1 MNYNAFMSYSHAVD
15 GEFAPALQ
23 KSLQKLAKPWYRKRS
38 LNIFLDETDL
48 SISPD
53 LWKDVENALNDSEYF
68 ILLASP
74 EAALSKWVKKEIE
87 FWLNHKDVEKILIV
101 LTSGEISWDEMSGDF
116 DWKKTT
122 SLPGIL
128 KGKINSQPLY
138 ADMRHFQE
146 NETLSFKNTEFKDKV
161 ASLAASL
168 HKKPKEELI
177 GEDQRQYKRMIRFR
191 NTTLGTILLFFILF
205 SVSLLIAWITQNK
218 LKKFKSNA
226 FAYFSEIQFKTDP
239 ENSFRLAEKAYIT
252 NKSNQRAA
260 KMLLQSY
267 FFLMKDIKMVTDI
280 SDNSEFATF
289 SPVENKILTINRE
302 NKLILYDTNGN
313 ELKEFE
319 KKVHEKKVFTAF
331 FSPDGKK
338 VVTTSEDKTARIWNL
353 NGDLLKELK
362 GHNDSVEYAAFSPDG
377 KKVVTTSK
385 DKTAR
390 IWNLETGKSIVIE
403 EFNQPPTTA
412 SFSND
417 GKIILISSD
426 KICRF
431 WYDSGKPFTDIKL
444 IVNPGDTLASTIP
457 EEYSNVD
464 FAKYSPKGNYIIA
477 IGLNGL
483 KRTVRIW
490 DKNGIQFA
498 PPFEI
503 NYDKTSVFF
512 SPDEKYITIADA
524 DNWIKLKDLSGND
537 IFSTKWDEVKR
548 FPSQPLTDELDEVKV
563 ISASCSLNGGYII
576 ITTDK
581 NTVHLLALLG
591 NKLREHEWGVN
602 CAAFSPDGKHI
613 ITASEDGTAK
623 LWNSK
628 GKEIHTITG
637 HKGAVKF
644 ASFSPDSKKI
654 VTASADHTIRMW
666 DLLGNEIRVF
676 KGHVGWVNSVVFSCK
691 GDYLLSASGDGTVRL
706 WDAEKGNKIKV
717 FKGSKYSWINYAEFS
732 PDGNKIIIANED
744 GAARLLDLNGNE
756 IAILKGHALGIN
768 YAAFSPCGGKI
779 VTASDDKT
787 IRLWDLYGNQTRKP
801 FKVHSAGVNTV
812 TFSPGGEYILS
823 SSDDKTF
830 YYWNLT
836 GNENLNIGGH
846 SGRTKSAFFSFDGN
860 YIISSSTDCTIKL
873 WGVRPESILQL
884 ANEYLRIKPLDN
896 EQLKK
901 YGLE

>member
-1 MNYNAFMSYSHAVD
+1 
-15 GEFAPALQ
+15 
-23 KSLQKLAKPWYRKRS
+23 
-38 LNIFLDETDL
+38 
-48 SISPD
+48 
-53 LWKDVENALNDSEYF
+53 
-68 ILLASP
+68 
-74 EAALSKWVKKEIE
+74 
-87 FWLNHKDVEKILIV
+87 
-101 LTSGEISWDEMSGDF
+101 
-116 DWKKTT
+116 
-122 SLPGIL
+122 
-128 KGKINSQPLY
+128 
-138 ADMRHFQE
+138 
-146 NETLSFKNTEFKDKV
+146 
-161 ASLAASL
+161 
-168 HKKPKEELI
+168 
-177 GEDQRQYKRMIRFR
+177 
-191 NTTLGTILLFFILF
+191 
-205 SVSLLIAWITQNK
+205 LIAWITQNE

-226 FAYFSEIQFKTDP
+226 FAYFSEIQFVTDQ

-289 SPVENKILTINRE
+289 SPVENKILTINRGNE
-302 NKLILYDTNGN
+302 LILYDTNGN
-313 ELKEFE
+313 ELKKFK

-331 FSPDGKK
+331 FSPNGKE

-362 GHNDSVEYAAFSPDG
+362 GHTDSVEYAVFSPDG

-417 GKIILISSD
+417 GKIILTSSD

-431 WYDSGKPFTDIKL
+431 WNDSGKPFTDKKL
-444 IVNPGDTLASTIP
+444 IVNPGDTLSSTIP
-457 EEYSNVD
+457 EKYSNVD
-464 FAKYSPKGNYIIA
+464 FAKYSPRGNYIIA
-477 IGLNGL
+477 IGLDGL
-483 KRTVRIW
+483 KGTVRIW
-490 DKNGIQFA
+490 DKNGFQFA
-498 PPFEI
+498 PPIEI
-503 NYDKTSVFF
+503 NYGKASVFF
-512 SPDEKYITIADA
+512 SPDEKYITIVDA
-524 DNWIKLKDLSGND
+524 DNWIKLKDLNGND
-537 IFSTKWDEVKR
+537 FFSTKWDEA
-548 FPSQPLTDELDEVKV
+548 KV
-563 ISASCSLNGGYII
+563 ISASCSINGRYII
-576 ITTDK
+576 ITTEK

-591 NKLREHEWGVN
+591 NKLREHKWGVN
-602 CAAFSPDGKHI
+602 YAAFSPDDKYI

-623 LWNSK
+623 LWDSK
-628 GKEIHTITG
+628 GKEICTITG

-666 DLLGNEIRVF
+666 GLLGNEIRVF
-676 KGHVGWVNSVVFSCK
+676 KGHVGWVNSVVFSRK

-706 WDAEKGNKIKV
+706 WDAENGNKIKV

-732 PDGNKIIIANED
+732 PDGNLIIIANED
-744 GAARLLDLNGNE
+744 GVARLLDLNGNE
-756 IAILKGHALGIN
+756 IAVLKGHVLGIN
-768 YAAFSPCGGKI
+768 YAAFSPCGVKI

-787 IRLWDLYGNQTRKP
+787 IRLWDLYGNQIRKP
-801 FKVHSAGVNTV
+801 LKVHSAGVNTV

-830 YYWNLT
+830 YRWNLT
-836 GNENLNIGGH
+836 ENENFNIGGH

-860 YIISSSTDCTIKL
+860 YIISSSTDGTIKL
-873 WGVRPESILQL
+873 WGMRPEGILQL
-884 ANEYLRIKPLDN
+884 ANEYLRIKQLDN